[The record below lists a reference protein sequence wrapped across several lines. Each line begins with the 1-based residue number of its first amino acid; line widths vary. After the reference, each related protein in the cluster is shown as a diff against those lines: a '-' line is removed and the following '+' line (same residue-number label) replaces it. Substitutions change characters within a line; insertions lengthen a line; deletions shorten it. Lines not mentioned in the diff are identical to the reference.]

1 VARERVRAH
10 LDACAD
16 CRAEL
21 EALEGL
27 GQVLRDTPPH
37 EPEASYWERFAD
49 RVEARLPQVQVPSR
63 TLVERLSAW
72 LLPGGRLDWPRAVG
86 AAATVT
92 LVVFVSVLG
101 LRQDPSPVTSE
112 GSPEVALAPAPAP
125 EPKSDPEQGRRKEAP
140 TKASQSPP
148 RRQGRTAAES
158 PREALAPER
167 GRAEPE
173 EVASAELP
181 EVLHGA
187 PTSVDEADALPP
199 AQAGETRFALE
210 KKERSNAPATAAR
223 QAVAT
228 EELFDAP
235 APQGVARMLQS
246 PAAPIVHAFVT
257 AALAADSARAREH
270 LSVAT
275 RQASVHESDREQMR
289 RWLGGGSAGLQSGIA
304 SSRLGAVTAES
315 AAHEGWL
322 ALDALVWPRREDPTY
337 DPLVRALAL
346 ELTSR
351 ASASTA
357 VTERARAY
365 LEWLEERDPAGGDS
379 WRALRER
386 LPRRE

>member
-1 VARERVRAH
+1 MTDVHVHDQLSAYLDGEIDAVARERVRAH

-21 EALEGL
+21 EALEEL

-187 PTSVDEADALPP
+187 PTSVDEA
-199 AQAGETRFALE
+199 
-210 KKERSNAPATAAR
+210 ATAAR

-246 PAAPIVHAFVT
+246 PAAPIAHAFVT